1 MNELLY
7 EDSSE
12 IDWDDLLDTD
22 NPAFLL
28 DYLREP
34 FPTYDLWLN
43 EWRFSRLSGEEILK
57 LITGMSEENGLD
69 VAACRLGIR
78 YELIEQG
85 KSGDVLDRLIEEGFR
100 YAVRDYVSFMTLRF
114 HRVEEVLRP
123 RKGETDDGKIREI
136 AEGLEKLFSLLGT
149 DAALIESHVP
159 EKRAVGTVGRM
170 LFRFQALLK

>member
-43 EWRFSRLSGEEILK
+43 E
-57 LITGMSEENGLD
+57 
-69 VAACRLGIR
+69 
-78 YELIEQG
+78 
-85 KSGDVLDRLIEEGFR
+85 
-100 YAVRDYVSFMTLRF
+100 
-114 HRVEEVLRP
+114 
-123 RKGETDDGKIREI
+123 
-136 AEGLEKLFSLLGT
+136 
-149 DAALIESHVP
+149 
-159 EKRAVGTVGRM
+159 
-170 LFRFQALLK
+170 